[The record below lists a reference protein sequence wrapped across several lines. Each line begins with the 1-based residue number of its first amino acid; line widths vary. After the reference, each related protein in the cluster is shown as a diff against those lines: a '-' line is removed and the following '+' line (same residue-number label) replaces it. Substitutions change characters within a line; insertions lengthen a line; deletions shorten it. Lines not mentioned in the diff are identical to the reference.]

1 MKAYENRRMLE
12 KNRKILLRQ
21 ENKKNLLLLF
31 KVKQVQ
37 IYQKSEKETVIKI
50 MKKKTHLQTLI
61 LSNQIMK
68 KKTHLQ
74 TLILSNQIM
83 KKKIYLYYFHQS
95 LPPIFI
101 FQHLQLMK
109 VIMMIIL
116 VKRMMI
122 MIMNIV

>member
-1 MKAYENRRMLE
+1 MKACGNRRMLE

-68 KKTHLQ
+68 KK
-74 TLILSNQIM
+74 
-83 KKKIYLYYFHQS
+83 IYLYYFYQS

-116 VKRMMI
+116 VKRTMI